1 MTDNSTCESA
11 LNFTFRSDSLNRCYS
26 KQAIVSNTVQQS
38 PHGSGEHH
46 QATTFTNGKDESR
59 FLTQNYEESFHH
71 TATIGKDSSGWN
83 DRHRCPKA
91 ISTQIHQ
98 GIASAEAKVSSK
110 PWHEEGWARSLREF
124 ANQPSVELLVLSDQ
138 LCSFGEV
145 PRLSCRRG
153 EVVVGISRTK
163 PSIACSD
170 GEDFADAPE
179 VVWCVVYRNGHRFEG
194 AIPKANLSPCGPHDF
209 VMQVP
214 VAPGRT
220 LGLRGSAQTYGLEV
234 DEVTVG
240 GMVELWNDGCART
253 LPRDVIRVGDVIV
266 AANGFRDPA
275 GMLTALRGAA
285 VVQLCIRR
293 GAPNSKARP
302 C

>member
-1 MTDNSTCESA
+1 MAPVDVAVGRGRGAVKPAWQGQTGLLSDHDWRMNICADVDVASSTDGVTRNAGSSEASTGGSAFADDTANGSCSVSSFGIATSRDRAAETVRHMTDNSTCESA

-163 PSIACSD
+163 PS
-170 GEDFADAPE
+170 
-179 VVWCVVYRNGHRFEG
+179 
-194 AIPKANLSPCGPHDF
+194 K
-209 VMQVP
+209 
-214 VAPGRT
+214 
-220 LGLRGSAQTYGLEV
+220 
-234 DEVTVG
+234 
-240 GMVELWNDGCART
+240 
-253 LPRDVIRVGDVIV
+253 
-266 AANGFRDPA
+266 
-275 GMLTALRGAA
+275 
-285 VVQLCIRR
+285 
-293 GAPNSKARP
+293 NSRA
-302 C
+302 